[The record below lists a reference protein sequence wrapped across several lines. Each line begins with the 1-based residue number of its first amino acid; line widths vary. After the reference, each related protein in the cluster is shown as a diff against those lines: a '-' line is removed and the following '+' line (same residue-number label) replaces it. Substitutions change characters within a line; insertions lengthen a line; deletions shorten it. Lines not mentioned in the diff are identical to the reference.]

1 MKKIYVV
8 IKQTVMEGVDML
20 HVEMMSENLEDC
32 KKYLD
37 DLAEQND
44 GKCGIQRYS
53 DSADSYDTLVF
64 PAHAGL
70 NLCSLYAD
78 ITRSSIPRA
87 CGVEDEPKNYEKS
100 EKYYT
105 GYLHKN

>member
-1 MKKIYVV
+1 MKKMYVV

-44 GKCGIQRYS
+44 GKYGMQRYS
-53 DSADSYDTLVF
+53 DSVDSYDTLAF
-64 PAHAGL
+64 YL
-70 NLCSLYAD
+70 SYKESTSQKYLYRE
-78 ITRSSIPRA
+78 IYK
-87 CGVEDEPKNYEKS
+87 V
-100 EKYYT
+100 
-105 GYLHKN
+105 L

>member
-1 MKKIYVV
+1 MKKMYVV

-44 GKCGIQRYS
+44 GKCGMQRYS
-53 DSADSYDTLVF
+53 DSVDSYDTL
-64 PAHAGL
+64 A
-70 NLCSLYAD
+70 LYLSYKES
-78 ITRSSIPRA
+78 TSQ
-87 CGVEDEPKNYEKS
+87 
-100 EKYYT
+100 KYLYREI
-105 GYLHKN
+105 YKVL